1 VWLITNPKP
10 RIVETGPAVWDRLH
24 FVNWRRYY
32 SEEER
37 DPFLQSKL
45 DAEASGILNWLIAG
59 CLVWQQTGLA
69 PPESMRQDTREYQNE
84 QDVIA
89 RFIEDEAIVGEKF
102 TAPKKATYGIFK
114 AWAEE
119 SGEHYTMAQQE
130 FHKKMLGRFEEIR
143 TNRGKFWTG
152 FKLKRR
158 EQDFGEVLKSNATD
172 EDEIIEAIN

>member
-1 VWLITNPKP
+1 
-10 RIVETGPAVWDRLH
+10 
-24 FVNWRRYY
+24 
-32 SEEER
+32 
-37 DPFLQSKL
+37 L

-59 CLVWQQTGLA
+59 CLAWQQMGLA
-69 PPESMRQDTREYQNE
+69 LPKSMRQDTKEYQNE

-102 TAPKKATYGIFK
+102 TSPKKATYGIFK

-130 FHKKMLGRFEEIR
+130 FHEKMLGRFEEIR
-143 TNRGKFWTG
+143 TKGGRFWTG

-158 EQDFGEVLKSNATD
+158 EQNFGEVLKSNATD